1 MMSAV
6 PQMVRMFGVLT
17 PLVVSQRREEKVRFR
32 GPRSGKEGV
41 VWEYVAYPSWAAAA
55 RDTGLSIATL
65 RWKLERR

>member
-6 PQMVRMFGVLT
+6 PQMVRIFGVLT
-17 PLVVSQRREEKVRFR
+17 PLIARRAPERVRFR
-32 GPRSGKEGV
+32 APKDGGI